1 MTVGERLRAARMKHG
16 LTQKEVA
23 RMISVNPS
31 RLGEWERDEKKIPDK
46 RLRQISEALYVKESW
61 LRGGGEPERKTPPA
75 GADKTVHTVSLKY
88 CGGCFHFAYV
98 GSNAHCDYIGNT
110 GHCRPCPAGEGC
122 TERITPAAWRALN
135 MQVRTEFNGYYPELR
150 RKKDA
155 ER

>member
-1 MTVGERLRAARMKHG
+1 MTQGERLRAARMKHG

-46 RLRQISEALYVKESW
+46 RLRQISEVLYVKESW
-61 LRGGGEPERKTPPA
+61 LRGGGPEREAPPA
-75 GADKTVHTVSLKY
+75 GADKTGHTVSLKY
-88 CGGCFHFAYV
+88 CDGCFHFGYV

-110 GHCRPCPAGEGC
+110 GHRRPCPAGEGC
-122 TERITPAAWRALN
+122 TERITPARWREQCKQ
-135 MQVRTEFNGYYPELR
+135 MKIEFNGYYQELR
-150 RKKDA
+150 REKDA

>member
-1 MTVGERLRAARMKHG
+1 MTIGERIRAARMKHN
-16 LTQKEVA
+16 LTQKDVA
-23 RMISVNPS
+23 KMIGVHQT
-31 RLGEWERDEKKIPDK
+31 LYGDWERDERKIPDN
-46 RLRQISEALYVKESW
+46 RLRMLSEVLYVKESW

-75 GADKTVHTVSLKY
+75 GVDRKERTVSLKY

-135 MQVRTEFNGYYPELR
+135 MQVRAEFNGYYPELR